1 MVSDKLQ
8 IRTGPGTQYGKAG
21 TIKHGTEVQV
31 MCKTNGTEIEGNSL
45 WYKLA
50 DGHGWI
56 AARYA
61 ENLNRIPTC

>member
-1 MVSDKLQ
+1 MVGEKLH
-8 IRTGPGTQYGKAG
+8 IRSGPGTHYGKTG
-21 TIKHGTEVQV
+21 VIKHGAEVQV
-31 MCKTNGTEIEGNSL
+31 MCKTNGTEVAGNSL

-50 DGHGWI
+50 DGRGWI